1 MTKPD
6 NVDPAT
12 SVRLPTTSREESI
25 VPVTLHTLSG
35 LTVWDGESDRG
46 TATVSWS
53 GDRITSVEPAASAG
67 EAASAPSEYSVIPGL
82 IDTHV
87 HLDSSAGA
95 KPGDWMTWPLIT
107 PDSERSIHVVA
118 HARRA
123 AAAGVTTLRDLS
135 GSDVQLSA
143 ARALDAGLIPGPRV
157 LVHGAVGMTAGHGDL
172 FVPPHYPHRAPVA
185 DSPDECRKL
194 VRQWA
199 RSGADGIKI
208 FTSGGVLSI
217 GDKVGWRN
225 QTPQEIAATVDE
237 AHALGM
243 LVAAHTHTAEGVDIA
258 LEFEVDSIEHGT
270 GIQERHWET
279 LLERN
284 LPVAPTLLINDA
296 IADRR
301 IPVSDDAAEKG
312 RAVVTERDE
321 NFVGAAAA
329 GVRFVL
335 GTDAN
340 GIFVRFG
347 DQLEELRLMARAFG
361 WSAERALRAGTS
373 DAADAIRLTG
383 RVGRLQ
389 PGHGAD
395 FVVVRGKP
403 WQDIDTLTAENI
415 VAVVA
420 RGELVSG
427 ALPA

>member
-1 MTKPD
+1 
-6 NVDPAT
+6 VSSSAQ
-12 SVRLPTTSREESI
+12 RLAGI
-25 VPVTLHTLSG
+25 
-35 LTVWDGESDRG
+35 TVWDGESDRG
-46 TATVSWS
+46 ASAIAWD
-53 GDRITSVEPAASAG
+53 GDRITDLGPA
-67 EAASAPSEYSVIPGL
+67 EQVHSEFSVIPGL

-87 HLDSSAGA
+87 HLDSSAVPGS
-95 KPGDWMTWPLIT
+95 GDWMTWPLIT
-107 PDSERSIHVVA
+107 PVSERALHVVA

-135 GSDVQLSA
+135 GSEAQLSA
-143 ARALDAGLIPGPRV
+143 ARAFDAGLIPGPRV
-157 LVHGAVGMTAGHGDL
+157 LVNGAVGMTAGHGDL
-172 FVPPHYPHRAPVA
+172 FTPPHYPHRGPVA

-194 VRQWA
+194 VREWA

-225 QTPQEIAATVDE
+225 QTNAEIAATVDE

-243 LVAAHTHTAEGVDIA
+243 LVAAHSHSAEGIDIA
-258 LEFEVDSIEHGT
+258 LEFGVDSIEHGT
-270 GIQERHWET
+270 GIQERHIEI

-284 LPVAPTLLINDA
+284 IPVAPTLLINDA

-312 RAVVTERDE
+312 RAVVTERDA

-340 GIFVRFG
+340 GVFVRFG
-347 DQLEELRLMARAFG
+347 DQLEEVRLMKRSFG
-361 WSAERALRAGTS
+361 WTSERALRSATS

-383 RVGRLQ
+383 KVGRLT

-395 FVVVRGKP
+395 LVVVRGRP
-403 WQDIDTLTAENI
+403 WEDIDQLTAENI

-420 RGELVSG
+420 RGQVIAG
-427 ALPA
+427 ALPV